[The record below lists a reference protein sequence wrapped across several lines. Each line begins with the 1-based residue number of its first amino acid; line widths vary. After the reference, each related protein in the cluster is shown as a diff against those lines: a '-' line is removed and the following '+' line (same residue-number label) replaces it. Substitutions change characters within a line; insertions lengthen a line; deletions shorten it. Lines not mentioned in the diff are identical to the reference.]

1 MKNNEGFTLIELL
14 AVITIMGILM
24 MVAIPT
30 VSRTIENSRK
40 DTFVDTAKK
49 YSDSVSAMWS
59 GDGLSCTTVEG
70 VSYNSSAAPTGT
82 YYVMIDTTSSSV
94 PVLLEQGGKSSWGSR
109 QVKGYVKVVVSEQ
122 TGIYGDVDH
131 NGVVDT
137 TDYLRISSYATDSFG
152 FSEFEKKLCDCNKD
166 GICNDSDAEFLRL
179 KFINGGTFDNYH
191 SREISYYTVMSD
203 DIHGVN
209 LNDNP
214 NIVTSENLSRGDL
227 IMAGATYDKVTLPAG
242 ALICVER

>member
-1 MKNNEGFTLIELL
+1 M
-14 AVITIMGILM
+14 
-24 MVAIPT
+24 
-30 VSRTIENSRK
+30 
-40 DTFVDTAKK
+40 
-49 YSDSVSAMWS
+49 
-59 GDGLSCTTVEG
+59 SCSTVEG
-70 VSYNSSAAPTGT
+70 VSYNSSAVPTGT

-109 QVKGYVKVVVSEQ
+109 QVKGDVKVVVEEE

-137 TDYLRISSYATDSFG
+137 TDYVRIRYYSIGSFE

-166 GICNDSDAEFLRL
+166 GVCDSLDADFLRL
-179 KFINGGTFDNYH
+179 KFINGGSFDNYY
-191 SREISYYTVMSD
+191 SKEISYYTVMSD

-214 NIVTSENLSRGDL
+214 GIVTSDNLSRGDL
-227 IMAGATYDKVTLPAG
+227 VMADATYDKVTLPAG
-242 ALICVER
+242 ALVCVER